1 MSKITNG
8 VLAGVDALIDSH
20 FFSGDQYR
28 DFRHDHK
35 RSCIELSKNPPNS
48 FDGAG
53 LVASIYKRIEENLSA
68 RPARPPSSENWKL
81 RNTKI
86 LDDIKPADHNSSDEV
101 TLERAIIQR
110 WPDSWTYQ
118 MPIAAGLFDNGTD
131 RRRAIDLIF
140 QRGNDQ
146 YDFVELKLK
155 SDTPLYAA
163 MEILGY
169 GLVYLASRED
179 SANNLSYVRG
189 ASRPVLAATAINL
202 VVLAPSNYYEERY
215 SLQWLE
221 LGLRDGLKK
230 LIKDKGVNHLTM
242 DFQFERFPDEFVWS
256 RRLTPADL
264 PPELP
269 RNSVYP

>member
-20 FFSGDQYR
+20 FFSADQYR

-68 RPARPPSSENWKL
+68 RPERPPSSENWKL
-81 RNTKI
+81 RSTKI

-169 GLVYLASRED
+169 GLVYLASRLD

-189 ASRPVLAATAINL
+189 VARPVLAAKAINL

-221 LGLRDGLKK
+221 LGLKEGLKK
-230 LIKDKGVNHLTM
+230 LIQDKGVNNLNM
-242 DFQFERFPDEFVWS
+242 DFHFAKFPGDFAWTSEH
-256 RRLTPADL
+256 THADL
-264 PPELP
+264 PAKLEPELA
-269 RNSVYP
+269 YP